1 MSIALDIS
9 MNKNV
14 LKNLRNLG
22 LAYCLGLVA
31 ITAHVQEAQAQEQF
45 KWLNAGSLHSWYSN
59 IGFENEEGFVKR
71 QQYGLQWP
79 GIYRFQDT
87 QAAKGLWIGSKN
99 FADDRGNNFPFKVI
113 HKGPRAT
120 GLNAFFPVEFKLVS
134 RFDWPIVS
142 VDGIDTF
149 DKPIEVDEVDPDMEA
164 DLMIYNKVNT
174 QLGLTMERKIMQFSN
189 QFHDNY
195 HITEYIFTNTG
206 NTDGDNDIELPSTT
220 LEDVWVF
227 MQWRYSVVAETRYVI
242 GNATGWGINTMN
254 DVRGDGV
261 KPDPAGEQFRAN
273 ISWHGKFPAF
283 TAYDN
288 IGGPIWAPALNV
300 LATDTVGRLGAIHFV
315 GNVTL
320 HADTSPTNK
329 ADDVTQPRTTQ
340 YVGSDDTVN
349 SQNDPFNPAKMTQEY
364 ALMSK
369 GHASPRHADLVEP
382 SGNFI
387 EPTGDPSLGT
397 SGGLSSASGYG
408 PYTIAPGQ
416 SIRIVVAEAVAGI
429 SRELAT
435 SVGRQYKQGSIT
447 ARQKNEA
454 VFQGKDSLFQTF
466 QRATDN
472 FDSDYGITKA
482 PQPPSFFE
490 VASGGTSVLLSWD
503 YTSSDQIS
511 GFEIYRAQG
520 DYFEP
525 HQLIHTA
532 SPSDRSFEDT
542 TPTRGLDYYYHI
554 LAVSSSP
561 ANDGSSPSVPLR
573 SSRYYTQTYDPANL
587 KRPPG
592 DLASVVIVP
601 NPYNIEANSDD
612 RVGFDQNQVRFRGNQ
627 IQFINMPGRAR
638 IQIFTEVGQHI
649 RTINHTDGTGS
660 VPWNLLT
667 ESRQLVVSGIYL
679 AVIED
684 TETGE
689 RTTKK
694 IVIIR

>member
-1 MSIALDIS
+1 MKNYVHTHLNVLMRILGIALI
-9 MNKNV
+9 
-14 LKNLRNLG
+14 G
-22 LAYCLGLVA
+22 LLSLSSA
-31 ITAHVQEAQAQEQF
+31 TQAQEQF

-59 IGFENEEGFVKR
+59 LGFEGEEAFVKR

-79 GIYRFQDT
+79 AIYRFQDT
-87 QAAKGLWIGSKN
+87 QAAKGLWLGARN
-99 FADDRGNNFPFKVI
+99 FADDRGNNFPFKVV
-113 HKGPRAT
+113 HKGPRAS
-120 GLNAFFPVEFKLVS
+120 GLNAFFPVEFKLIS
-134 RFDWPIVS
+134 RFEWPVVS

-149 DKPIEVDEVDPDMEA
+149 EKPIEVDQVDPTMAA

-174 QLGLTMERKIMQFSN
+174 QLGITMERKIMQFSN
-189 QFHDNY
+189 SYHDNY

-206 NTDGDNDIELPSTT
+206 NTDGDAEIELPNNTVT
-220 LEDVWVF
+220 DFWAF

-242 GNATGWGINTMN
+242 GNATGWGINNMN

-261 KPDPAGEQFRAN
+261 KPDPPGEQYRAN
-273 ISWHGKFPAF
+273 FSWHGKFPAF

-329 ADDVTQPRTTQ
+329 ADDVSQPRTTR
-340 YVGSDDTVN
+340 YVGSDDNVN

-364 ALMSK
+364 ALMSS
-369 GHASPRHADLVEP
+369 GHASPRHADVVEP
-382 SGNFI
+382 SGNFLM
-387 EPTGDPSLGT
+387 PTGDPSLGT
-397 SGGLSSASGYG
+397 SGGYSSASGYG
-408 PYTIAPGQ
+408 PYTLAPGQ
-416 SIRIVVAEAVAGI
+416 SVRIVVAEGVSGI
-429 SRELAT
+429 SRERAIEI
-435 SVGRQYKQGSIT
+435 GRRYKQGQID
-447 ARQKNEA
+447 ALQKNTV

-466 QRATDN
+466 KRATDN
-472 FDSDYGITKA
+472 FKSGYKITRA
-482 PQPPSFFE
+482 PQPPSYFE
-490 VASGGTSVLLSWD
+490 VASGGTSIKLIWD
-503 YTSSDQIS
+503 YTANDAIE

-520 DYFEP
+520 DYYEP
-525 HQLIHTA
+525 HTLIHTA
-532 SPSDRSFEDT
+532 PASAREFEDV
-542 TPTRGLDYYYHI
+542 TPIRGLDYYYYI
-554 LAVSSSP
+554 VAVASTP
-561 ANDGSSPSVPLR
+561 ANDGSTPSVKLR
-573 SSRYYTQTYDPANL
+573 SNRYYTQTYDPANL

-592 DLASVVIVP
+592 NLDTVVIVP

-612 RVGFDQNQVRFRGNQ
+612 RAGFDRNQVRFRGNQ

-638 IQIFTEVGQHI
+638 IQIFTEIGQHI

-660 VPWNLLT
+660 VAWNLLT

-684 TETGE
+684 TETGD

>member
-1 MSIALDIS
+1 M
-9 MNKNV
+9 KNNV
-14 LKNLRNLG
+14 HTRLSGLMRHLG
-22 LAYCLGLVA
+22 LGLLGVLA
-31 ITAHVQEAQAQEQF
+31 FTTATQAQEQF

-59 IGFENEEGFVKR
+59 IGFESEEAFVKR

-79 GIYRFQDT
+79 AIYQFQDT
-87 QAAKGLWIGSKN
+87 QAAKGLWLGARN
-99 FADDRGNNFPFKVI
+99 FTDERNNNFPFKVI

-134 RFDWPIVS
+134 RFEWPVVS

-164 DLMIYNKVNT
+164 DLMVYNKVNT
-174 QLGLTMERKIMQFSN
+174 QLGITMERKIMQFSN
-189 QFHDNY
+189 PFHDNY

-206 NTDGDNDIELPSTT
+206 NTDADAEIELPNNTVT
-220 LEDVWVF
+220 DFYAF

-242 GNATGWGINTMN
+242 GNATGWGINNMN

-261 KPDPAGEQFRAN
+261 KPDPPGEQFRAN
-273 ISWHGKFPAF
+273 ISWHGKFPSF

-320 HADTSPTNK
+320 HADTSPTNR
-329 ADDVTQPRTTQ
+329 ADDVSQPSTTR
-340 YVGSDDTVN
+340 YLGSDDNIN

-364 ALMSK
+364 ALMSS
-369 GHASPRHADLVEP
+369 GHASPRHADVVEP

-397 SGGLSSASGYG
+397 SGGFSSANGYG
-408 PYTIAPGQ
+408 PYTLAPGQ
-416 SIRIVVAEAVAGI
+416 SIRIVMAEAVAGI
-429 SRELAT
+429 SREFAT
-435 SVGRQYKQGSIT
+435 EVGRRYKRGEIT
-447 ARQKNEA
+447 ARQKNEV
-454 VFQGKDSLFQTF
+454 VFQGRDSLFQTF

-472 FDSDYGITKA
+472 FKSNYGITRA
-482 PQPPSFFE
+482 PQPPSYFE
-490 VASGGTSVLLSWD
+490 VASGGTSVRLIWD
-503 YTSSDQIS
+503 YTASDAIE

-520 DYFEP
+520 DYYEP
-525 HQLIHTA
+525 HTLITTA
-532 SPSDRSFEDT
+532 PASAREFEDT
-542 TPTRGLDYYYHI
+542 TPIRGLDYYYYI
-554 LAVSSSP
+554 VAVASSA
-561 ANDGSSPSVPLR
+561 ANDGSTPPVKLR
-573 SSRYYTQTYDPANL
+573 SNRYYTQTYDPANL

-592 DLASVVIVP
+592 DLESVVVVP

-612 RVGFDQNQVRFRGNQ
+612 RAGFDQNQVRFRGNQ
-627 IQFINMPGRAR
+627 IQFLNMPGRAR
-638 IQIFTEVGQHI
+638 IQIFTEIGQHI

-660 VPWNLLT
+660 VAWNLLT